1 MQKEEKQRDKE
12 MILAALKEE
21 ESLEE
26 IDQKD
31 DGYIELVLRV
41 LARMC
46 DGQHEGLQVTY
57 ILGSQSLIGAAP
69 LRWLSQPSEILYP
82 IFR

>member
-1 MQKEEKQRDKE
+1 MQKEEKQRDKDA
-12 MILAALKEE
+12 ILTALKEE

-46 DGQHEGLQVTY
+46 DGQHQGLQVC
-57 ILGSQSLIGAAP
+57 
-69 LRWLSQPSEILYP
+69 WYP
-82 IFR
+82 IGQ